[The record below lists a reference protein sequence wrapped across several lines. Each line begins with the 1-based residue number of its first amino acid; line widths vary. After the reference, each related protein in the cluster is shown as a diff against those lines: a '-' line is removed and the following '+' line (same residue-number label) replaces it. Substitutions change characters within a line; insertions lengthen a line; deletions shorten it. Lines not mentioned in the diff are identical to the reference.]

1 MPHAR
6 HLNCMN
12 LKQEVTKGVF
22 FTAIAK
28 YAGIFVTLGVTAV
41 LSRHLSPEQFGDV
54 AFATVCLQFFTVFG
68 DMGLGPAVIQ
78 KRDLS
83 EDDLRG
89 VFSLSIWAA
98 VLLSLLYIG
107 LSFALVRLDKDA
119 GPQLLSVL
127 LILTANLFF
136 STLNMIPNA
145 LILKQQRFGFAA
157 ARSLIV
163 QVVAGAIAI
172 AAALM
177 GLGIYAL
184 TINPILSSVALF
196 VINFSQHPIRPRF
209 KPGKAAVDKVLS
221 FSAYQFGFQ
230 LVNFWGCNLDKFL
243 IKSLSSS
250 ELGYYD
256 KSYRLMQMP
265 LQNISFVITPV
276 LHPVLSQIQDDKSHI
291 SYSYLK
297 VVKLLAYIGFPLAAA
312 VFFMSEDLILFLFGD
327 QWKASVP
334 CMRIL
339 SLTIA
344 IQMISSSS
352 GAIFQASG
360 DTKRLFGCG
369 LFSAFT
375 CIAADVIGVFV
386 FHTAEAVA
394 AGLCIAFALNFIQC
408 YYSLFLKCLK
418 SGWGEFWKGLLMP
431 VFLSVI
437 ISVCL
442 FYVQPLIS
450 TEYHIINLIL
460 MTAIAGTIAFAFIE
474 LTGAYSIVDT
484 IKEKLCRLKKH

>member
-6 HLNCMN
+6 HLHFMN

-41 LSRHLSPEQFGDV
+41 LSRLLTPDQFGDV
-54 AFATVCLQFFTVFG
+54 TFATVCIAFFAVFG

-78 KRDLS
+78 RRDLS

-89 VFSLSIWAA
+89 VFSLTIWAA
-98 VLLSLLYIG
+98 AILSLLFIG
-107 LSFALVRLDKDA
+107 LSFTIVRFDKDA
-119 GPQLLSVL
+119 GPDLLNVL
-127 LILTANLFF
+127 LILSANLFF

-157 ARSLIV
+157 VRSLVV
-163 QVVAGAIAI
+163 QIICGAIAI
-172 AAALM
+172 GAAFM
-177 GLGIYAL
+177 GFGIYAL
-184 TINPILSSVALF
+184 TINPVLSSIALF
-196 VINFSQHPIRPRF
+196 LINFSQHPIRPRF
-209 KPGKAAVDKVLS
+209 KPGKAAVDKVMS
-221 FSAYQFGFQ
+221 FSIYQFGFQ
-230 LVNFWGCNLDKFL
+230 LVNYFGCNLDKFL

-276 LHPVLSQIQDDKSHI
+276 LHPVLSQIQDDRKHI
-291 SYSYLK
+291 AYSYLK
-297 VVKLLAYIGFPLAAA
+297 VIKLLAYIGFPLAAA
-312 VFFMSEDLILFLFGD
+312 VFFMSDDLILFLFGH
-327 QWKASVP
+327 QWTKSIP
-334 CMRIL
+334 CMQIL
-339 SLTIA
+339 SVSIA

-352 GAIFQASG
+352 GAIFQAAG
-360 DTKRLFGCG
+360 DTRRLFGCG
-369 LFSAFT
+369 VFSAIT

-394 AGLCIAFALNFIQC
+394 TGLCIAYALNFIQC

-418 SGWGEFWKGLLMP
+418 SGWSEFWKGLVLP
-431 VFLSVI
+431 VVLCAILST
-437 ISVCL
+437 CL
-442 FYVQPLIS
+442 FFVKPLVV
-450 TEYHIINLIL
+450 TEYHIVNLITL
-460 MTAIAGTIAFAFIE
+460 TCISGIISVLFVE
-474 LTGAYSIVDT
+474 LTGEYQIIDT
-484 IKEKLCRLKKH
+484 IKTKLCQLKKH